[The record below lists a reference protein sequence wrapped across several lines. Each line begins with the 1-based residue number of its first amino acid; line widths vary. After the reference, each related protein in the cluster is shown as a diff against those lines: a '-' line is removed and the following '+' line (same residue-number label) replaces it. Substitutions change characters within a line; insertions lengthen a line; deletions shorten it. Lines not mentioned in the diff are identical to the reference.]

1 MEQTIYPKCLSN
13 CNNNLQLGNVYLRYY
28 GRDFPNL
35 ITIYEIEK
43 PLFYAYTEI
52 KSISNEIAN
61 KEFSDYIIKGLFT
74 LVMSHFETMLSD
86 FSKKIL
92 QFYPQKLSLFKKEN
106 ITLSVSN
113 LNNGRLIEQIIENE
127 INRIFYSNL
136 NEQIKILQKICGIQI
151 DSNILD
157 IDSLIEIKETRNL
170 LLHNNLIVND
180 QYLDKTK
187 SVKRAHKK
195 GEVIDIDKEY
205 LEKSILHIL
214 RVLEN
219 IIDQV
224 REKYKHN
231 TLIKLLEKVWGFTFK
246 NEIIK
251 IEDFCTLNYEEDTID
266 GPFNFPFFLSSSEK
280 TYMEFWKAQRMG
292 SQIENL
298 AMVHLSE
305 PTKLSFLVEVFG
317 ELRMTYW

>member
-1 MEQTIYPKCLSN
+1 MEQTVYPKCLRN

-28 GRDFPNL
+28 GRDIPNL
-35 ITIYEIEK
+35 ITLYEIEK

-52 KSISNEIAN
+52 KNISNEIAN
-61 KEFSDYIIKGLFT
+61 KELSDYIIKGLFT
-74 LVMSHFETMLSD
+74 LAIAHFETMLSD

-106 ITLSVSN
+106 ITLSVNN
-113 LNNGRLIEQIIENE
+113 LNDGRLISQIIENE
-127 INRIFYSNL
+127 MNRIFYSNL
-136 NEQIKILQKICGIQI
+136 NEQIKILQKISGIQI

-157 IDSLIEIKETRNL
+157 IDRLIEIKETRNL

-180 QYLDKTK
+180 LYLDKTK
-187 SVKRAHKK
+187 SVKRAHEK
-195 GEVIDIDKEY
+195 GDAINIDKEY
-205 LEKSILHIL
+205 FEKSILHIL

-231 TLIKLLEKVWGFTFK
+231 SLIKLLVKVWRFTFK

-251 IEDFCTLNYEEDTID
+251 IEDFCTLNYIEDTID
-266 GPFNFPFFLSSSEK
+266 GPFNFPTFLSSSEK
-280 TYMEFWKAQRMG
+280 SKP
-292 SQIENL
+292 SVNSVLKI
-298 AMVHLSE
+298 
-305 PTKLSFLVEVFG
+305 
-317 ELRMTYW
+317 